1 MKRLIQST
9 FVSCLVVLLTLSVGS
24 AQDETETSPASTNNP
39 VTVTVRSFLVS
50 TVGGE
55 ETFVEANEA
64 FSGQVMEFRL
74 TATNVGEITLPA
86 RNVKVTGPIPDTTQY
101 VPDSATPSSDEYLLE
116 GSSDAQNFAEPD
128 ANDTQTNYSILRW
141 TLLSDM
147 EPESAVEL
155 TYRVTVVEE

>member
-1 MKRLIQST
+1 M
-9 FVSCLVVLLTLSVGS
+9 TLPVGS
-24 AQDETETSPASTNNP
+24 
-39 VTVTVRSFLVS
+39 
-50 TVGGE
+50 
-55 ETFVEANEA
+55 
-64 FSGQVMEFRL
+64 
-74 TATNVGEITLPA
+74 
-86 RNVKVTGPIPDTTQY
+86 VKVTGPIPDTTQY